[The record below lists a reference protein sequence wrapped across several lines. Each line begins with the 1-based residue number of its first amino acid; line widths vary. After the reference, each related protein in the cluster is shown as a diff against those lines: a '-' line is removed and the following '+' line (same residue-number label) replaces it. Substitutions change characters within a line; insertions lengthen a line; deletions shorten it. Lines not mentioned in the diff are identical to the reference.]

1 MILNLGSA
9 IFNAET
15 ASGGGTPAW
24 GTEMGQGDGYRFK
37 FEDYESLIT
46 SLVYNSIPNPG
57 TRIYCPL
64 GKGGN
69 QASDYEFVVASKFN
83 KIFVNGNRVHDCSFI
98 LLVVKK
104 LEGQNHVGRRTLKYN
119 PRITLDNQNYNER
132 CFELIGKTLGV
143 SNNGSWF
150 ISEIYS
156 KNQDELHFT
165 AHILDKSNHYTFTD
179 SQNRSKVLASKI
191 KAYAEAKEE
200 NNLKR
205 YADRVLPDE
214 PLQQILFGAPGTGKS
229 HTINSDANIT
239 EQNSIRTTFHPDSD
253 YSTFVGCYKPTK
265 KEQSKGVLTP
275 LNDLISISKE
285 QSTTEQRVKFIS
297 KYAESI
303 KAAAKENGLSDNRII
318 RDTNY
323 FGWNS
328 DTYLMNFLNE
338 ILEERAKIDDSEI
351 TYDFTPQAFTNAYVA
366 AWKDLDNPFYLIIE
380 EINRGNCA
388 QIFGDIFQ
396 LLDRDEHGYSSYK
409 TTPDQDLA
417 NYIREQFTDTDIDD
431 ADVKSGKK
439 MQLPPNLHIWA
450 TMNTSDQSL
459 FPIDSAF
466 KRRWDWRYIPI
477 DYTDRGHYINCG
489 DTQYSWADFLQKVN
503 DRVESVTQSED
514 KKLGYWFMGNGA
526 EQKEITIDR
535 FVSKVVFYLWND
547 VFKDFGKS
555 GNTIFKDSFAKFHL
569 FFDFSGKPKVDV
581 VKAFLDALEV
591 KSREIELTEEELA
604 EASNSASSDFTLNG
618 VQMSLK
624 DIALNVVKNYATANP
639 QMNAVAIKNTFM
651 EACKGCGISHIV
663 ETDEE
668 YRVREATQSSA
679 NRSQTPLTL
688 ANGEVIHITTQWRAK
703 KEGQNFFKFIE
714 VCHRNN
720 WGDIQK
726 I

>member
-1 MILNLGSA
+1 MGDPICKWRAARPHNVVELVNDILPHEEMPENDFYDIVDKRMPSFMHTPYQLAAQLGLYA
-9 IFNAET
+9 VVD
-15 ASGGGTPAW
+15 GTYYP
-24 GTEMGQGDGYRFK
+24 RFK
-37 FEDYESLIT
+37 IDIDDEEATRYLENVVT
-46 SLVYNSIPNPG
+46 KYYVPNPYTKRG
-57 TRIYCPL
+57 FTNLEKP
-64 GKGGN
+64 
-69 QASDYEFVVASKFN
+69 
-83 KIFVNGNRVHDCSFI
+83 I
-98 LLVVKK
+98 LLEKSIVEYLEKYPSQNDLEQILKHLIREDVGNYTAIKTLLSYSK
-104 LEGQNHVGRRTLKYN
+104 LFTISGNT
-119 PRITLDNQNYNER
+119 ITLNPNYKEMEIDVDR
-132 CFELIGKTLGV
+132 
-143 SNNGSWF
+143 NNKRAFFDIFST
-150 ISEIYS
+150 
-156 KNQDELHFT
+156 Q
-165 AHILDKSNHYTFTD
+165 
-179 SQNRSKVLASKI
+179 
-191 KAYAEAKEE
+191 
-200 NNLKR
+200 LKR
-205 YADRVLPDE
+205 HKINAPI
-214 PLQQILFGAPGTGKS
+214 QQILFGAPGTGKS

-318 RDTNY
+318 RDANY

-417 NYIREQFTDTDIDD
+417 NYIREQFTNTDIDD

-639 QMNAVAIKNTFM
+639 QMNAVAIKNTFI